1 MTPGDFEQTLP
12 EMRYWGGDG
21 VIARL
26 ENHRIEQELLEAGL
40 PTIALDMSE
49 EQLTPENPL
58 SRFTDLRVDSHT
70 AAELAADHLLERRYP
85 AYAFAGLG
93 GRVWSDRRAAA
104 FATRIRGAG
113 FEPAMYEPPADEAH
127 WEQER
132 PLLADWI
139 AALPKPVGIMAC
151 NDVRGRQ
158 VLDACRLAEVEV
170 PKDAAVVG
178 VDNDELFCELANPT
192 LSSVTLNAVE
202 AGYAAAAR
210 LDAMMRGEATEPTV
224 LVVQALRVIARQSS
238 DSTAI
243 EDRSV
248 AEAVSFIQRSKGR
261 GISVP
266 DVAKH
271 ANLPRRELD
280 SRFRQTVGHTVLTEI
295 QRVRLNHAKRL
306 LEETDFA
313 IPQVAEASGYSSASY
328 MVQVFRQRLKTTPT
342 KYRASVRKLSA
353 QGGPNGA
360 VRAV

>member
-1 MTPGDFEQTLP
+1 
-12 EMRYWGGDG
+12 
-21 VIARL
+21 L
-26 ENHRIEQELLEAGL
+26 ENHRIERELLDAGL

-49 EQLTPENPL
+49 DQLLAENPL
-58 SRFTDLRVDSHT
+58 SRFTDLRVDSKK
-70 AAELAADHLLERRYP
+70 AAELAAEHLLERRFP
-85 AYAFAGLG
+85 AYAFVGIN
-93 GRVWSDRRAAA
+93 GRIWSDRRAKGFEAS
-104 FATRIRGAG
+104 IRKAG
-113 FEPAMYEPPADEAH
+113 FEPAMYEPPTDERLAH

-132 PLLADWI
+132 PLLAEWI
-139 AALPKPVGIMAC
+139 ARLPKPLGVMAC

-158 VLDACRLAEVEV
+158 VLDACRLVGVEV
-170 PKDAAVVG
+170 PKDVAVVG

-192 LSSVTLNAVE
+192 LSSVALNAVE
-202 AGYAAAAR
+202 AGYAAAAQ
-210 LDAMMRGEATEPTV
+210 LDAMMRGEVTEPSV
-224 LVVQALRVIARQSS
+224 LMVQALRVITRQSS

-248 AEAVSFIQRSKGR
+248 ADALSFIKQSKGR

-266 DVAKH
+266 DVAKY
-271 ANLPRRELD
+271 AQLPRRELD
-280 SRFRQTVGHTVLTEI
+280 TRFRQTVGHTVLNEI

-353 QGGPNGA
+353 RGGPNGA
-360 VRAV
+360 LRAV